1 MRDTTGSILAVTRPW
16 QTPPQLAREMQVK
29 PQTVIDWILAG
40 ELKAIN
46 IARRGCT
53 RPRYRIHRSA
63 VTAFEQARA
72 AVPAPKV
79 RRRRRQPEGII
90 EFF

>member
-1 MRDTTGSILAVTRPW
+1 MGHDALRPW
-16 QTPPQLAREMQVK
+16 LTPPQLAHDMQVK
-29 PQTVIDWILAG
+29 PQTVLSWIKSG
-40 ELKAIN
+40 ELRAIN
-46 IARRGCT
+46 VGRRGCT

-63 VTAFEQARA
+63 VIAFEQARA

-79 RRRRRQPEGII
+79 QRRRRRQPEGII